1 MTTKTI
7 SMRLPHHE
15 VARLEQLARE
25 LGTER
30 PAFLKQA
37 LQRGA
42 ATLMFEHA
50 CQAYRDGEATLS
62 HAAEMAGLS
71 LRELMHRMRNADL
84 ALNYDVN
91 DLARDLQ
98 A

>member
-1 MTTKTI
+1 MATKTI
-7 SMRLPHHE
+7 SMRLPQQE

-30 PAFLKQA
+30 PAFLRQA

-42 ATLMFEHA
+42 SALMFERA

-71 LRELMHRMRNADL
+71 LRELMHQMRAADL
-84 ALNYDVN
+84 ELNYEVN

>member
-7 SMRLPHHE
+7 SMRLPQRE

-30 PAFLKQA
+30 PAFLRQA

-42 ATLMFEHA
+42 AALMFEQA
-50 CQAYRDGEATLS
+50 CLAYRAGEATLS
-62 HAAEMAGLS
+62 RAAELGGLS
-71 LRELMHRMRNADL
+71 LHDMIHRMRSADL
-84 ALNYDVN
+84 ELNYDLN